1 MTVLAT
7 ANAFKNRSS
16 TIKRISRML
25 LSLPW
30 KPLAMFSCPE
40 KYSNSMTNRL
50 KKRARAVGKTKTKT
64 QMTMTTSRSHTLSGT
79 AENSDSILVEGTAG
93 MVQRCTTNKYLPWK
107 VRVVATVLVMERLR
121 GAREDQSRGS
131 KGQHCSLLWTRF
143 SFGRRETIGQR
154 QGNHHAE
161 GPLNSL
167 LLLIVN

>member
-30 KPLAMFSCPE
+30 KPQAMFSRLE
-40 KYSNSMTNRL
+40 KYSSNMTNRL
-50 KKRARAVGKTKTKT
+50 KKRARAVGRTKTKI
-64 QMTMTTSRSHTLSGT
+64 QMTMKMSRFHTLSGIE
-79 AENSDSILVEGTAG
+79 ENSDSILVEATAG
-93 MVQRCTTNKYLPWK
+93 TVQRCTTNKYLPWK
-107 VRVVATVLVMERLR
+107 VRVVPVLTSIKQLR
-121 GAREDQSRGS
+121 GVREDQSQGS
-131 KGQHCSLLWTRF
+131 KGLHCSHLWTRF

-154 QGNHHAE
+154 LGNHAE

-167 LLLIVN
+167 LLLIVVN